1 MPIVKLEAA
10 FCAIAQCEPGKK
22 KTDYYSKTQTG
33 FGLECRPSG
42 KKTYFQRYMVD
53 GKLRQKAIAAYGE
66 VTFEQARKA
75 GQRLRSEAVL
85 GGDPSAKQAKKKAI
99 PLYSELA
106 KQHLAHAATYQR
118 SYESTRRIIQ
128 NHVLPRWG
136 KLRLD
141 EIGQQAVTAWLADK
155 RQSGLAP
162 ATVEKIRIMFSRSF
176 ELARQW
182 QLFDGNPVKYV
193 PRVKFNNAR
202 ERYLT
207 SEEAERLRLA
217 CECSANPQLKNIVG
231 LLLLTGARK
240 SELLKAKWSDI
251 DIEKR
256 TWTLNMTKNGRGR
269 HVPLSQSALA
279 IIEQLPR
286 YPDCPWL
293 LPNPQTLLP
302 FTDIK
307 RSFMEARKLAGLD
320 DVHIHDL
327 RHSYASALAGSGV
340 DLYTV
345 GKLLGHV
352 NVASTARYAHLA
364 NDTLMAAAEVGAAKL
379 NVDWS
384 QGV

>member
-1 MPIVKLEAA
+1 MPIVKLDAA
-10 FCAIAQCEPGKK
+10 FCATAQCEPGKK
-22 KTDYYSKTQTG
+22 KTDYYSNTQTG

-53 GKLRQKAIAAYGE
+53 SKLKQKAIAAYGE
-66 VTFEQARKA
+66 LTFDQARKA

-85 GGDPSAKQAKKKAI
+85 GGDPSAKQTKKKDI
-99 PLYSELA
+99 PLYRELA
-106 KQHLAHAATYQR
+106 EQHLVDAASYQR
-118 SYESTRRIIQ
+118 SYDSTRRIIQ

-141 EIGQQAVTAWLADK
+141 EIKQQDVTAWLTEK

-162 ATVEKIRIMFSRSF
+162 ATVEKIRSMFSRSF
-176 ELARQW
+176 ELASQW

-207 SEEAERLRLA
+207 SDEANALKLA
-217 CECSANPQLKNIVG
+217 CDCSPNPLLSAIVG
-231 LLLLTGARK
+231 LLMTTGARR

-251 DIEKR
+251 DLVKR

-269 HVPLSQSALA
+269 HIPLSQAA
-279 IIEQLPR
+279 MDIIGKLPR

-293 LPNPQTLLP
+293 LPNRNTMLP

-307 RSFMEARKLAGLD
+307 RSFTEARKKAGLD

-327 RHSYASALAGSGV
+327 RHSYASALVNAGI
-340 DLYTV
+340 DLYQI
-345 GKLLGHV
+345 GSLLGHK
-352 NVASTARYAHLA
+352 NLASTQRYAHVD
-364 NDTLMAAAEVGAAKL
+364 NSTLMAAAEAGAAKL
-379 NVDWS
+379 NVNW
-384 QGV
+384 

>member
-1 MPIVKLEAA
+1 MPKVQLTAA
-10 FCAIAQCEPGKK
+10 FCQMAQCEPGKR
-22 KTDYYSKTQTG
+22 KTDYYSDTQIG
-33 FGLECRPSG
+33 FGLECRASG
-42 KKTYFQRYMVD
+42 GKSYFQRYFD
-53 GKLRQKAIAAYGE
+53 QHGRQRQ
-66 VTFEQARKA
+66 VTIA
-75 GQRLRSEAVL
+75 GQSEVKFEDAKKAAQKIRSEAVL
-85 GGDPSAKQAKKKAI
+85 GGDPAGQKEKKLVI
-99 PLYSELA
+99 PLYRELA
-106 KQHLAHAATYQR
+106 EQHLTHAASYQR
-118 SYESTRRIIQ
+118 SYDSTRRIIH
-128 NHVLPRWG
+128 NHVLPRFG

-141 EIGQQAVTAWLADK
+141 EIKQQDVTAWLMEK

-217 CECSANPQLKNIVG
+217 CECSINPQLKNIVG

-251 DIEKR
+251 NIENQ

-269 HVPLSQSALA
+269 HVPLSQAALA

-327 RHSYASALAGSGV
+327 RHSYASFLVNAGI
-340 DLYTV
+340 DLYQI
-345 GKLLGHV
+345 GSLLGHR
-352 NVASTARYAHLA
+352 NVASTSRYAHVASSTLA
-364 NDTLMAAAEVGAAKL
+364 AAAEAGAAKL
-379 NVDWS
+379 NVNW
-384 QGV
+384 

>member
-1 MPIVKLEAA
+1 MPQANLSSLY
-10 FCAIAQCEPGKK
+10 CANAQCELGKR
-22 KTDYYSKTQTG
+22 KTDHYSLTQKG
-33 FGLECRPSG
+33 FGLEVRASG
-42 KKTYFQRYMVD
+42 GKSYFQRYFD
-53 GKLRQKAIAAYGE
+53 QNGRQRQVTIAAYGE
-66 VTFEQARKA
+66 VTFEQAKRMAQKI
-75 GQRLRSEAVL
+75 RSEAVL
-85 GGDPSAKQAKKKAI
+85 GGDPAGKKETKKTI
-99 PLYSELA
+99 PLYRELA
-106 KQHLAHAATYQR
+106 EQHLMHAASYQR
-118 SYESTRRIIQ
+118 SYDSTRRIIH

-141 EIGQQAVTAWLADK
+141 EIRQQDVTVWLTEK

-162 ATVEKIRIMFSRSF
+162 ATVEKIRSMFSRSF
-176 ELARQW
+176 ELASQW
-182 QLFDGNPVKYV
+182 QLFDGNPVKHV

-207 SEEAERLRLA
+207 SHEANALRLA
-217 CECSANPQLKNIVG
+217 CECSSNPQLKHIVG

-240 SELLKAKWSDI
+240 SELLKATWSDI
-251 DIEKR
+251 DLEKR

-269 HVPLSQSALA
+269 HVPLSQAA
-279 IIEQLPR
+279 MDIIGQLPR

-293 LPNPQTLLP
+293 LPNPQTRLP

-364 NDTLMAAAEVGAAKL
+364 NDTLMAAAEIGAAKL
-379 NVDWS
+379 NVNW
-384 QGV
+384 

>member
-1 MPIVKLEAA
+1 MPIVKLDAA
-10 FCAIAQCEPGKK
+10 FCAIARCEPGKK
-22 KTDYYSKTQTG
+22 KTDYYSNTQTG
-33 FGLECRPSG
+33 FGIECRPSG
-42 KKTYFQRYMVD
+42 KKTYFQRFMVD

-66 VTFEQARKA
+66 VTFDQARKA

-118 SYESTRRIIQ
+118 SYDSTRRIIE

-141 EIGQQAVTAWLADK
+141 DIKQQCITAWLMEK
-155 RQSGLAP
+155 RQSGLAE
-162 ATVEKIRIMFSRSF
+162 ASVVKIRSLFSRSF

-182 QLFDGNPVKYV
+182 ELFDGNPVKYV
-193 PRVKFNNAR
+193 PKVPYNNAR

-207 SEEAERLRLA
+207 SEEVERLRLA
-217 CECSANPQLKNIVG
+217 CECSANPQLKHIVG
-231 LLLLTGARK
+231 LLLLTGCRR
-240 SELLKAKWSDI
+240 SEVLMAKWSDI
-251 DIEKR
+251 DLER
-256 TWTLNMTKNGRGR
+256 QTWTLRLTKNGRGR
-269 HVPLSQSALA
+269 TFPISSAALA
-279 IIEQLPR
+279 VINQLPK

-293 LPNPQTLLP
+293 LPNPRTMLP

-307 RSFMEARKLAGLD
+307 RSWQVARKLAGLC
-320 DVHIHDL
+320 DVHLHDL
-327 RHSYASALAGSGV
+327 RHTFGSQLSNAGV

-352 NVASTARYAHLA
+352 NVSSTARYSHLA
-364 NDTLMAAAEVGAAKL
+364 NETLMAATEAGAAKL

-384 QGV
+384 QGA

>member
-1 MPIVKLEAA
+1 MPIVKLDAA
-10 FCAIAQCEPGKK
+10 FCAAAEVKNGQR
-22 KTDYYSKTQTG
+22 KTDYYSNTQTG

-42 KKTYFQRYMVD
+42 KKTYFQRYTVD

-85 GGDPSAKQAKKKAI
+85 GGDPSAKQATKRAI
-99 PLYSELA
+99 PLYRELA
-106 KQHLAHAATYQR
+106 EQHLTHAASYQR
-118 SYESTRRIIQ
+118 SYDSTRRIIE

-141 EIGQQAVTAWLADK
+141 EIKQQDVTAWLAEK
-155 RQSGLAP
+155 RQSGLAE
-162 ATVEKIRIMFSRSF
+162 ASIEKIRTMFSRSF

-207 SEEAERLRLA
+207 SDEANALRLA
-217 CECSANPQLKNIVG
+217 CECSANLQLKYIVG

-251 DIEKR
+251 DMDR
-256 TWTLNMTKNGRGR
+256 QMWTLNMSKNGRGHHR
-269 HVPLSQSALA
+269 PLSMAAMS
-279 IIEQLPR
+279 IINQLPR

-293 LPNPQTLLP
+293 IPNPQTRLP

-307 RSFMEARKLAGLD
+307 RSFMQARKLAGLD
-320 DVHIHDL
+320 DVHIHTL
-327 RHSYASALAGSGV
+327 RHSYAAALASSGV
-340 DLYTV
+340 NLQV
-345 GKLLGHV
+345 IGKLLNHSSI
-352 NVASTARYAHLA
+352 NSTNRYAHLA
-364 NDTLMAAAEVGAAKL
+364 NDTLMAAAEIGAAKL
-379 NVDWS
+379 SVNW
-384 QGV
+384 